1 MDDVAQLLAV
11 EGFVNILDC
20 FKGDMKKVV
29 YKQLL
34 TKLAK
39 RDQKWNDPV
48 VIHFMYDVGKELHDA
63 LSAMSSADERNQI
76 ARSIQACLLKVLN
89 RIFSFRWFPYLYD
102 FCNSLLRV
110 LFSNNVGYSLSQV
123 DFGRDLEQHLSFL
136 GDCRAAFFN
145 LDIVKET
152 IVHIVNRL
160 VARTHKAVKG
170 NHTSRTGEF
179 VKVCLASSQITIPSL
194 VSTLSR
200 FRLFLETAQVALL
213 NNFPSHA
220 ESLIKS
226 AITGI
231 QHLTQPSLSL
241 SLSLTFVIILITIWN
256 G

>member
-1 MDDVAQLLAV
+1 M
-11 EGFVNILDC
+11 NILDC